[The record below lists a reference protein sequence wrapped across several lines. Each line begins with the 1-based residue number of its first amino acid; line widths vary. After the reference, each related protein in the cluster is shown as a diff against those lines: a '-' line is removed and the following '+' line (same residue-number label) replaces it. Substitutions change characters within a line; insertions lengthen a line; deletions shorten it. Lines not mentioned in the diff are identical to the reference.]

1 MECKI
6 GTMPDHY
13 DSRKGT
19 ISESTMNKNGN
30 EAFNR
35 GGKRILETNSGQIS
49 QPIDAD
55 GNTNS

>member
-6 GTMPDHY
+6 GTVPDHY
-13 DSRKGT
+13 NSRKGT
-19 ISESTMNKNGN
+19 ISESTMHKNGN
-30 EAFNR
+30 ETFNR

-49 QPIDAD
+49 QPIAAD